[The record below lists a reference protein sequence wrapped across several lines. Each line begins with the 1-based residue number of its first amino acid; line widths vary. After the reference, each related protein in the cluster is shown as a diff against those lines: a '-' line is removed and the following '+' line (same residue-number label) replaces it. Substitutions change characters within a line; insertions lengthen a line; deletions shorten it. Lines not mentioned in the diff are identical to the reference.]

1 MAKQFQEQQIQKQK
15 QKKTTSKI
23 LLSKKSLKEIA
34 NIQINNKE
42 FDNLVKEDLDKGI
55 NYPTALSNSIKT
67 LLGYTVSESGTSM
80 TGFEVRQEG
89 IPKANTNPSETILRI
104 KAQVENINTF

>member
-34 NIQINNKE
+34 NIDGLVTKE
-42 FDNLVKEDLDKGI
+42 FDEE
-55 NYPTALSNSIKT
+55 A
-67 LLGYTVSESGTSM
+67 
-80 TGFEVRQEG
+80 
-89 IPKANTNPSETILRI
+89 
-104 KAQVENINTF
+104 VELIDV